1 MQFMMMVKSKETQ
14 QMPPKELMD
23 EIGKLAQKAAEE
35 GRMVLT
41 GGLLPTAMSS
51 KVRID
56 SGKLAT
62 IDGPFTETKEV
73 VGGFA
78 IFNFDSKK
86 DAVESAVTFMELHRK
101 YWPGWDG
108 ECEVRQLYG
117 PDDFPCK

>member
-23 EIGKLAQKAAEE
+23 EISKLAQKAVEE

-56 SGKLAT
+56 RGKLST

-78 IFNFDSKK
+78 IFDFDSKAQ
-86 DAVESAVTFMELHRK
+86 AVDSAVKFMELHRK

>member
-23 EIGKLAQKAAEE
+23 EIGRLAQKAVEE

-56 SGKLAT
+56 SGKLST

-78 IFNFDSKK
+78 IFNFESKK